1 MTSSR
6 WHRASHR
13 AFRTEERRDSWSGEP
28 SGTSISSPQKARLE
42 CGFQQGGGA
51 VSFVTRE
58 RHSLLPRHPFL
69 EFLPPRLPCL
79 ALLAWLS
86 SCWYLHPIVAPTTFV
101 SSSSFSLFLS
111 LSFFLC
117 FSLRLRPPSSAAPP
131 GAPFNCQL
139 PHGDLENFLL
149 VFKNGQS
156 TRKREANPTHHAASL
171 SALICYF

>member
-1 MTSSR
+1 MVKIQ
-6 WHRASHR
+6 
-13 AFRTEERRDSWSGEP
+13 EP
-28 SGTSISSPQKARLE
+28 SSSIRETERKESPEWQCTSVPPLEGTREWQNPVTTTFILARLE

-117 FSLRLRPPSSAAPP
+117 FSLRLRP
-131 GAPFNCQL
+131 GACRSGGAFQL
-139 PHGDLENFLL
+139 PTATWR
-149 VFKNGQS
+149 S
-156 TRKREANPTHHAASL
+156 RKFS
-171 SALICYF
+171 SGI